1 MKTMKKTVSLLIC
14 AVMVATT
21 VFGAGLASLLKAEA
35 ADITIGGITQQRV
48 VENHETTYAGYAEK
62 YFFFRAYAGSLQLVF
77 QPVLIIARLL
87 QVGFQNLTV

>member
-35 ADITIGGITQQRV
+35 ADITIGGITQKRV
-48 VENHETTYAGYAEK
+48 VSNYETTYAGYQAR
-62 YFFFRAYAGSLQLVF
+62 FFTGANSNKPTNFVIPGLS
-77 QPVLIIARLL
+77 
-87 QVGFQNLTV
+87 